1 MSCQKFIC
9 FAVRNGIT
17 KQRRPNYLINKLI
30 VLRYRFCVNV
40 ILFTEQM
47 YLAEQINNISI
58 LSNRGQS
65 SVFKIR
71 Y

>member
-17 KQRRPNYLINKLI
+17 KQRGPNYLINKLI

-40 ILFTEQM
+40 ISFTEQM
-47 YLAEQINNISI
+47 YLAERW
-58 LSNRGQS
+58 LSLENLLTKS
-65 SVFKIR
+65 HV
-71 Y
+71 